1 MRPVNEEPGK
11 RFADKVAKAT
21 QEAFEKGTSSVEEA
35 GREIEQS
42 YSAAAASFRDF
53 NLRLMEMVR
62 VNSQATCDFAQ
73 EISTAKGPSEALA
86 LWSSHA
92 HKGFGMLTDQFKELT
107 ALGQKIANSSAQP
120 ITRSFRGFSP

>member
-73 EISTAKGPSEALA
+73 EISTGRRR
-86 LWSSHA
+86 LWR
-92 HKGFGMLTDQFKELT
+92 FGHLMPRD
-107 ALGQKIANSSAQP
+107 LGC
-120 ITRSFRGFSP
+120 